1 MEVLVMKRSTF
12 GFAAFAVVALLATA
26 PPAKAGT
33 SVGVHIQVGD
43 PYRGGTLVFHKE
55 PDLVVVPESRVY
67 YVRDYDYDVYR
78 YGSYWYFID
87 DGYWYRARTYR
98 GPFVHISSSSV
109 PRSVRYVPVKYRR
122 HWKNGPPA
130 HAVANGYHKNK
141 DHNRYYEH
149 DSYKSGSKSNG
160 QGNSKNHGKG
170 NKH

>member
-1 MEVLVMKRSTF
+1 MIAISVRPT
-12 GFAAFAVVALLATA
+12 ATA
-26 PPAKAGT
+26 
-33 SVGVHIQVGD
+33 
-43 PYRGGTLVFHKE
+43 
-55 PDLVVVPESRVY
+55 VPFNVCT
-67 YVRDYDYDVYR
+67 
-78 YGSYWYFID
+78 G
-87 DGYWYRARTYR
+87 
-98 GPFVHISSSSV
+98 SV